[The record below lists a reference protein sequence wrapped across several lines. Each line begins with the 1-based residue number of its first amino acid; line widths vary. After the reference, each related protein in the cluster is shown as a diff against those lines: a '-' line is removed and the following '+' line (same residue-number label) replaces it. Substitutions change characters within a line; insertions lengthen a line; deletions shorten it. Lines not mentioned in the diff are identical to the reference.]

1 MDEKFNDNIVRD
13 ARNIS
18 AVFNTTEQ
26 WINLNDLCLFLCPF
40 PIAKYNIITEY
51 KRKTLISPYLPE
63 SYD

>member
-1 MDEKFNDNIVRD
+1 MDEKLNYNIVRD
-13 ARNIS
+13 ARNIN

-26 WINLNDLCLFLCPF
+26 WINLNDLCPF